1 MNIALFIDGT
11 WNKPAVF
18 NAAQNTNVFK
28 LYKSCCPKTQYQ
40 NAHYLRGVGSDLTH
54 KLTGGLFGRGMKDLI
69 KQAYAFLSGNYNR
82 GDHLFLFGFSRG
94 AFAVRSLAGFI
105 DKVGLLLQDK
115 PEYLPKAY
123 ALYEHRPQH
132 GQLHLRSF
140 LRRVVGAPTP
150 TPEVSDLPIYFIGV
164 WDAVAALGLPGR
176 GSKFS
181 APFTEYHQT
190 ELPSNVTHA
199 RHALGLHELRQP
211 FEPLLWMGPSKSG
224 QTLEQVWF
232 PGAHA
237 DVGGG
242 YRETQWSNGTLRW
255 MASEAESKGLQVNNQ
270 VLPNSIASDG
280 VDIHHAIRRW
290 FVGLE
295 PTVRTVLA
303 ERTDLAP
310 AAVNTFS
317 IHPSA
322 CRRLLN
328 PGARQYT
335 FWRPGVNEKLQEIDE
350 MSLQLFLEIKFKY
363 TSSSPPSSTKAC
375 QAARWWTRARVSD
388 AERANEIVERFIK
401 GAGAPGKKEF
411 DVFVRSLCLKL
422 LCDDKA
428 SLNSLLK
435 QIKEIIDTNLEA
447 IRGLIKTHPV
457 FQTQLDTLW
466 SWLGARFAAI
476 IEAVALSASLL
487 PPQWQREADE
497 VCKTMQTE
505 RKTLRSALIDL
516 DIQAGIR
523 NDIKCKTLKLRK
535 LSDDRR

>member
-1 MNIALFIDGT
+1 
-11 WNKPAVF
+11 
-18 NAAQNTNVFK
+18 
-28 LYKSCCPKTQYQ
+28 
-40 NAHYLRGVGSDLTH
+40 
-54 KLTGGLFGRGMKDLI
+54 
-69 KQAYAFLSGNYNR
+69 
-82 GDHLFLFGFSRG
+82 
-94 AFAVRSLAGFI
+94 
-105 DKVGLLLQDK
+105 
-115 PEYLPKAY
+115 
-123 ALYEHRPQH
+123 
-132 GQLHLRSF
+132 
-140 LRRVVGAPTP
+140 
-150 TPEVSDLPIYFIGV
+150 
-164 WDAVAALGLPGR
+164 
-176 GSKFS
+176 
-181 APFTEYHQT
+181 
-190 ELPSNVTHA
+190 
-199 RHALGLHELRQP
+199 
-211 FEPLLWMGPSKSG
+211 
-224 QTLEQVWF
+224 
-232 PGAHA
+232 
-237 DVGGG
+237 
-242 YRETQWSNGTLRW
+242 

-317 IHPSA
+317 IHPST

>member
-28 LYKSCCPKTQYQ
+28 LYKSCLPKTQYQ
-40 NAHYLRGVGSDLTH
+40 NAHYLRGVGTDLTH

-69 KQAYAFLSGNYNR
+69 KEAYAFLSGNYNR

-132 GQLHLRSF
+132 GQLQLRSF

-164 WDAVAALGLPGR
+164 WDTVAALGLPGR
-176 GSKFS
+176 SSKFS

-199 RHALGLHELRQP
+199 RHALGLHELRRP
-211 FEPLLWMGPSKSG
+211 FETLLWMGPSKSG

-232 PGAHA
+232 
-237 DVGGG
+237 
-242 YRETQWSNGTLRW
+242 
-255 MASEAESKGLQVNNQ
+255 
-270 VLPNSIASDG
+270 
-280 VDIHHAIRRW
+280 
-290 FVGLE
+290 VGLK
-295 PTVRTVLA
+295 PAARTVLA

-350 MSLQLFLEIKFKY
+350 MSLQLFLEIKFRY
-363 TSSSPPSSTKAC
+363 TSFSPPSNINAC
-375 QAARWWTRARVSD
+375 QAARWWTRARVSN
-388 AERANEIVERFIK
+388 AAQANEIVERFIK
-401 GAGAPGKKEF
+401 GAGAVSKKES
-411 DVFVRSLCLKL
+411 DVFVRSLCLQL

-435 QIKEIIDTNLEA
+435 QIKETIDTNLEA
-447 IRGLIKTHPV
+447 IRGLIKTHQQV
-457 FQTQLDTLW
+457 FQTQLDAFC
-466 SWLGARFAAI
+466 SWLDGRFAAI

-487 PPQWQREADE
+487 PLQWKQEAGK
-497 VCKTMQTE
+497 VCETMQAE

-516 DIQAGIR
+516 VIQAGIR
-523 NDIKCKTLKLRK
+523 NDIKCKTLRLRK
-535 LSDDRR
+535 FS